1 MNDLRALAAK
11 LNPVCHHAL
20 EIAVKQTARHR
31 HFMVEIEHFLLALLD
46 ARHSDLALTCAVQGL
61 AANRFRDQLT
71 QAIEGFERGND
82 RAPAL
87 ARPLADLLFASW
99 MVASQEMGLPAIRSG
114 AILKALLDTDAIGV
128 SRFGSVPVFAL
139 IRDGLHRDLPAVMR
153 GGMEDGLGPHS
164 APVAPSRSADA
175 PAPGVLPQIP
185 GLDPQT
191 DKVFRRDAQPI
202 WTDSA
207 NGSLRRAISPTLCG
221 PLQLIEVTLP
231 AGASLA
237 TPAVVGKFLY
247 QQIWL
252 VFGTLHLTVG
262 AEQHVLTQGDCLVLG
277 PPTERIFS
285 NRGTEDCRYLL
296 AQGRRGAQSPRQLS
310 SPKAEVDCND

>member
-46 ARHSDLALTCAVQGL
+46 ARHSDLALACAVQGL

-128 SRFGSVPVFAL
+128 SPWPQGRLSPPCAL
-139 IRDGLHRDLPAVMR
+139 
-153 GGMEDGLGPHS
+153 
-164 APVAPSRSADA
+164 
-175 PAPGVLPQIP
+175 VL
-185 GLDPQT
+185 
-191 DKVFRRDAQPI
+191 R
-202 WTDSA
+202 
-207 NGSLRRAISPTLCG
+207 SLRCMLAIRLWWLSTKPT
-221 PLQLIEVTLP
+221 
-231 AGASLA
+231 AS
-237 TPAVVGKFLY
+237 
-247 QQIWL
+247 
-252 VFGTLHLTVG
+252 
-262 AEQHVLTQGDCLVLG
+262 
-277 PPTERIFS
+277 
-285 NRGTEDCRYLL
+285 
-296 AQGRRGAQSPRQLS
+296 
-310 SPKAEVDCND
+310 